1 MISTIMKKS
10 QFVSLSYQLRPPTPQ
25 IKLKIIL
32 KHNINNATIQ
42 IVLICELLLQSI
54 MNRDNYL
61 LYFLII

>member
-10 QFVSLSYQLRPPTPQ
+10 QIVSLSYQRPPTLQ
-25 IKLKIIL
+25 IKLKSIL

-54 MNRDNYL
+54 MNSDSYL